1 MSGFLLFPLRILDK
15 ISNKRKISRKHLLP
29 TALPGPIFRALVLK
43 DLEILSVENY
53 NFILTG
59 LDLPSKDM
67 DTDERQRL
75 QAAQ

>member
-15 ISNKRKISRKHLLP
+15 ISNISKISRKHLLP

-53 NFILTG
+53 NFILTWTQM
-59 LDLPSKDM
+59 KDK
-67 DTDERQRL
+67 DYRQRNHL
-75 QAAQ
+75 T